1 MNAAGGQTMPIFT
14 DDEIARLFAPLAT
27 ASGLLLAVSGGPDSL
42 ALLLL
47 THRWRAR
54 GEVPPIAVASV
65 DHGLR
70 PDGAAEVAAVAAL
83 CARLGLP
90 HRTLLWRG
98 PKPRAGLQE
107 AARTARYGL
116 LAEAARDLGAS
127 HIVTAHHRD
136 DQAETVLMR
145 LARGS
150 GIGGLAAMRPLT
162 SVAPDLIL
170 ARPLLAVPKP
180 RLVALVEEAGISAAD
195 DPSNRD
201 PRFARAVLRREAE
214 ARAALGLT
222 DERLSLL
229 AARAARADET
239 LETVAGLAFA
249 RLADRQHDQGEAGDR
264 RVVLAPAFFGEGEE
278 IRLRVLRRAILE
290 VTGATALDAHR
301 LRLERLEDMAGALE
315 IARADGLPLKRS
327 LGGALLTLD
336 RNGQVDLVREG
347 PRRRGRP
354 R

>member
-1 MNAAGGQTMPIFT
+1 MPIFT

-47 THRWRAR
+47 ADRWRR
-54 GEVPPIAVASV
+54 RDEVPPIAVASV

-70 PDGAAEVAAVAAL
+70 PEGAAEVAAVAAL

-90 HRTLLWRG
+90 HRALLWPG

-107 AARTARYGL
+107 AARRARYGL
-116 LAEAARDLGAS
+116 LAEAARVSGAS
-127 HIVTAHHRD
+127 HIVTAHHCD

-150 GIGGLAAMRPLT
+150 GIGGLAAMRALT
-162 SVAPDLIL
+162 SLGSDLAL
-170 ARPLLAVPKP
+170 ARPLLGIPKP
-180 RLVALVEEAGISAAD
+180 RLVALVEEAGLCAAD

-214 ARAALGLT
+214 ARAALGLS
-222 DERLSLL
+222 DERLARL
-229 AARAARADET
+229 AARAARADDA
-239 LETVAGLAFA
+239 LEAVADTAFA
-249 RLADRQHDQGEAGDR
+249 RLADRRPDPGADDGR
-264 RVVLAPAFFGEGEE
+264 RVVLAPAFFGEAEE
-278 IRLRVLRRAILE
+278 VRLRVLRRAVLE
-290 VTGATALDAHR
+290 VAGAMAHEGDQ
-301 LRLERLEDMAGALE
+301 LRLERLEDLGEAMSLAQVAG
-315 IARADGLPLKRS
+315 RPLKRS
-327 LGGALLTLD
+327 LGGALLALD
-336 RNGQVDLVREG
+336 RNGQIDVVREG

-354 R
+354 A

>member
-1 MNAAGGQTMPIFT
+1 MPIFT
-14 DDEIARLFAPLAT
+14 DDEIAWLFAPLAT

-47 THRWRAR
+47 ADRWRRR
-54 GEVPPIAVASV
+54 GEAPPIAVASV

-70 PDGAAEVAAVAAL
+70 PEGAGEVAAVAAL
-83 CARLGLP
+83 CERLGLP
-90 HRTLLWRG
+90 HRALLWRG
-98 PKPRAGLQE
+98 PKPRVGLQE
-107 AARTARYGL
+107 AARRARYGL
-116 LAEAARDLGAS
+116 LAEAARDCGAS

-150 GIGGLAAMRPLT
+150 GIGGLAAMRALT
-162 SVAPDLIL
+162 SLAPDLML
-170 ARPLLAVPKP
+170 ARPLLGIPKE
-180 RLVALVEEAGISAAD
+180 RLVAVVAEAGLRAAD

-201 PRFARAVLRREAE
+201 PRFARAVLRRETE

-222 DERLSLL
+222 DERLAHL
-229 AARAARADET
+229 AARAARADEA
-239 LETVAGLAFA
+239 LEAAAAMAFSQ
-249 RLADRQHDQGEAGDR
+249 LVDRQPHPGEAGGR
-264 RVVLAPAFFGEGEE
+264 HIVLAPAFFGEGEE

-290 VTGATALDAHR
+290 VAGAVAQEVHQ
-301 LRLERLEDMAGALE
+301 LRLERLEDMAEAMSR
-315 IARADGLPLKRS
+315 ARAAGRPLKRS
-327 LGGALLTLD
+327 LGGALLALD
-336 RNGQVDLVREG
+336 RNGQIDVVPEG